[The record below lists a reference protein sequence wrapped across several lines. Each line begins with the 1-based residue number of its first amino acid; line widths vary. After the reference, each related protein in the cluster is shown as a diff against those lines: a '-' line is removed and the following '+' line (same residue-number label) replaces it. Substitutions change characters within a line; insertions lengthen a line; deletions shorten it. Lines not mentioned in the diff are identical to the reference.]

1 MSDDACNKVK
11 IVMLLQAKTNGL
23 VELNQIYVKAI
34 ANEVRHCKGLTYI
47 SIADICGTEIAFS
60 FKSSLQASVSA
71 NQLMLKKKG

>member
-1 MSDDACNKVK
+1 
-11 IVMLLQAKTNGL
+11 MLLQAKTNGL

-34 ANEVRHCKGLTYI
+34 ANEYCKGLTYI